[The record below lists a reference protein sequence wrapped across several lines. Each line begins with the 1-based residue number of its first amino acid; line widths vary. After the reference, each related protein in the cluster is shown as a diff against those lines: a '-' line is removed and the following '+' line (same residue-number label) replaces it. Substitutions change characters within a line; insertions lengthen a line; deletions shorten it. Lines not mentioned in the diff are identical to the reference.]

1 MSIAVFDSGVGGIS
15 VLKSLVE
22 VMPNEDF
29 IYYGDSAN
37 APYGTKTLEQV
48 RALTCEHAKELIL
61 NQHAK
66 GLVVACN
73 TATSAAVRILREQY
87 PDVPIVGIEPAVK
100 PAMLFMENPRVLVM
114 ATPMTIREEKLKKLM
129 DRYRHLGEIIPLPC
143 PGLMNFVERGDLY
156 GDDVRQYLEEL
167 LYSYSHGEIDAVVL
181 GCTHYPFVRKMIQEV
196 LGDRVRVFDGG
207 NGTAREMKRRLA
219 EKGLLTDS
227 TAAGIVDFQNS
238 LRHPDRHQHLEHCHG
253 CFRCGARGC
262 QSGVR
267 RYHLGCQHRHQ
278 LRYYRHGE
286 PPDGDGAG
294 AAVRPV
300 VPVALYRHY
309 HVGALHLYLY
319 RDLWPYD

>member
-1 MSIAVFDSGVGGIS
+1 M
-15 VLKSLVE
+15 
-22 VMPNEDF
+22 
-29 IYYGDSAN
+29 
-37 APYGTKTLEQV
+37 
-48 RALTCEHAKELIL
+48 
-61 NQHAK
+61 
-66 GLVVACN
+66 
-73 TATSAAVRILREQY
+73 
-87 PDVPIVGIEPAVK
+87 
-100 PAMLFMENPRVLVM
+100 LVM

-238 LRHPDRHQHLEHCHG
+238 LTG
-253 CFRCGARGC
+253 
-262 QSGVR
+262 QS
-267 RYHLGCQHRHQ
+267 HEDKIQ
-278 LRYYRHGE
+278 LCKT
-286 PPDGDGAG
+286 
-294 AAVRPV
+294 
-300 VPVALYRHY
+300 LFNKKI
-309 HVGALHLYLY
+309 
-319 RDLWPYD
+319 

>member
-48 RALTCEHAKELIL
+48 RALTCE
-61 NQHAK
+61 HAK

-238 LRHPDRHQHLEHCHG
+238 LTG
-253 CFRCGARGC
+253 
-262 QSGVR
+262 QS
-267 RYHLGCQHRHQ
+267 HEDKIQ
-278 LRYYRHGE
+278 LCK
-286 PPDGDGAG
+286 
-294 AAVRPV
+294 
-300 VPVALYRHY
+300 ALF
-309 HVGALHLYLY
+309 
-319 RDLWPYD
+319 DKKI

>member
-15 VLKSLVE
+15 VLKSLVK

-48 RALTCEHAKELIL
+48 RALTCE
-61 NQHAK
+61 HAK

-238 LRHPDRHQHLEHCHG
+238 LTG
-253 CFRCGARGC
+253 
-262 QSGVR
+262 QS
-267 RYHLGCQHRHQ
+267 HEDKIQ
-278 LRYYRHGE
+278 LCK
-286 PPDGDGAG
+286 
-294 AAVRPV
+294 
-300 VPVALYRHY
+300 ALF
-309 HVGALHLYLY
+309 
-319 RDLWPYD
+319 DKKI

>member
-87 PDVPIVGIEPAVK
+87 PDVP
-100 PAMLFMENPRVLVM
+100 
-114 ATPMTIREEKLKKLM
+114 MTIREEKLKKLM

-167 LYSYSHGEIDAVVL
+167 LYSYSHNEIDAVVL

-238 LRHPDRHQHLEHCHG
+238 LTG
-253 CFRCGARGC
+253 
-262 QSGVR
+262 QS
-267 RYHLGCQHRHQ
+267 HEDKIQ
-278 LRYYRHGE
+278 LCKT
-286 PPDGDGAG
+286 
-294 AAVRPV
+294 
-300 VPVALYRHY
+300 LFNKKI
-309 HVGALHLYLY
+309 
-319 RDLWPYD
+319 